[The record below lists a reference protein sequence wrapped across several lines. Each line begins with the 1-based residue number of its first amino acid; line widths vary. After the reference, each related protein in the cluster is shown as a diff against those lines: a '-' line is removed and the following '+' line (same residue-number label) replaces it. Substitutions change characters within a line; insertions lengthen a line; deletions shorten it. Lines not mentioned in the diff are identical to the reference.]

1 MFGTKKGA
9 VAKAMVLGPKMPSS
23 QELRVE
29 GKSGDRKLGF
39 AGKPASAAGKK
50 AK

>member
-9 VAKAMVLGPKMPSS
+9 VAKALVLAPTT
-23 QELRVE
+23 
-29 GKSGDRKLGF
+29 GKTSAKGKNAMRIFGTN
-39 AGKPASAAGKK
+39 GKPASAAGKK

>member
-9 VAKAMVLGPKMPSS
+9 VAKALVLGPIM
-23 QELRVE
+23 
-29 GKSGDRKLGF
+29 GKKSASGKAGMQKLGTT
-39 AGKPASAAGKK
+39 GKPASAAGKK

>member
-9 VAKAMVLGPKMPSS
+9 VAPALVKGPTMATAKPKGKAGMQKLGD
-23 QELRVE
+23 V
-29 GKSGDRKLGF
+29 GKS
-39 AGKPASAAGKK
+39 ASASGKK

>member
-9 VAKAMVLGPKMPSS
+9 VAKALVLAPIMGKKSA
-23 QELRVE
+23 Q
-29 GKSGDRKLGF
+29 GKSAMQKLGF